1 VDWALFLAI
10 ATGVLMGSL
19 FRVSA
24 LIISCGLLLVLV
36 IVAGLVAEFS
46 AARLVF
52 RTLVLLCTHQAGYV
66 AGLLMHQIWRRLKW
80 RRGIGRAEH
89 S

>member
-1 VDWALFLAI
+1 MDWALFLAI

-36 IVAGLVAEFS
+36 IVAGLVADLS
-46 AARLVF
+46 AARLVVW
-52 RTLVLLCTHQAGYV
+52 TLVLLCTHQAGYIG
-66 AGLLMHQIWRRLKW
+66 GLLLHQLWRRLKW
-80 RRGIGRAEH
+80 RRSISRAKH